1 VRFEKTPQFDRDW
14 AALKSEHRRQFLDV
28 VPTFSKACDDYAAAC
43 AARTGSAKKVPA
55 YRWPARL
62 RVKPMKSAPGI
73 WEMTWSFASPDG
85 RATFEFVTDERGMLV
100 RWRRIGD
107 HGIYRQP

>member
-1 VRFEKTPQFDRDW
+1 VKYEITPRFDKDFKALPKEHQASFRD
-14 AALKSEHRRQFLDV
+14 LM
-28 VPTFSKACDDYAAAC
+28 PNFSAACDAFYKDP
-43 AARTGSAKKVPA
+43 GGFI
-55 YRWPARL
+55 WPSRL
-62 RVKPMKSAPGI
+62 RVTQMTSVKNI

-85 RATFEFVTDERGMLV
+85 RATFEFVNASDGVRV